1 MNTSEIIK
9 DLVSAHSQLCMQH
22 DDIGGIAWISK
33 AISNGV
39 KRLMEQ
45 AQTIYELQSQI
56 EHLKLEIEE
65 NESLKKKE

>member
-9 DLVSAHSQLCMQH
+9 ELVSAHSQLCMQH
-22 DDIGGIAWISK
+22 DDVGGIVWISK

-39 KRLMEQ
+39 KTIMEQ

-56 EHLKLEIEE
+56 EDLKLEIEE
-65 NESLKKKE
+65 NESGKGE

>member
-9 DLVSAHSQLCMQH
+9 ELVSAHSQLCMQ
-22 DDIGGIAWISK
+22 DDDVGGIAWISK

-39 KRLMEQ
+39 KTIMEQ

-56 EHLKLEIEE
+56 EDLKLEIEE
-65 NESLKKKE
+65 NDSRKGE